1 MPWWFW
7 VLLWAVLALTGLAV
21 LAILT
26 LRTGRRALAGLEA
39 VSELGEDMARRWDEG
54 CAAVAQRI
62 RRAPV
67 PGILVPLDQARQE
80 YLTGRERRR
89 DRLAVRRIARRD
101 RRGQPQRVDDLR
113 RGAQKG
119 NNHG

>member
-26 LRTGRRALAGLEA
+26 LRTGRRALAALEA
-39 VSELGEDMARRWDEG
+39 VSELGEDMTRRWEQG
-54 CAAVAQRI
+54 SAAVAHHI
-62 RRAPV
+62 RRTPV
-67 PGILVPLDQARQE
+67 PGILVPLDQARRE
-80 YLTGRERRR
+80 YLTGREARR
-89 DRLAVRRIARRD
+89 DRLAARRIARRD